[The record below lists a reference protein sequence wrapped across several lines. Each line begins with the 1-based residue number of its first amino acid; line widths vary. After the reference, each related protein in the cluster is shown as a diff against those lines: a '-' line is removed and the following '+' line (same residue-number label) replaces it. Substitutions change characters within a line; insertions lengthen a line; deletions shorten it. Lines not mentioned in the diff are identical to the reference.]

1 MKVNV
6 TGGWIEIRDAKEVP
20 ERLRRPIVELT
31 MSGVP
36 LQPHM
41 EAMQNDLASVDPA
54 VVAQFMQYSAKFNDK
69 AILALVKEWSFPD
82 PVSEESIM
90 DLPAGVFDEIQTAI
104 APFISELLPNFGVDP
119 DPKATTDN

>member
-6 TGGWIEIRDAKEVP
+6 TGGWIEIREPKEVP

-31 MSGVP
+31 MAGVP

-41 EAMQNDLASVDPA
+41 EAMQNDPSSVDPEIMT
-54 VVAQFMQYSAKFNDK
+54 QFFQYSGKFNDK
-69 AILALVKEWSFPD
+69 AIIALVKEWSFPD
-82 PVSEESIM
+82 PVSEESIL
-90 DLPAGVFDEIQTAI
+90 DLPSAVFDEIQTAI

>member
-6 TGGWIEIRDAKEVP
+6 TGGWIEIREPKEVP

-31 MSGVP
+31 MAGVP

-41 EAMQNDLASVDPA
+41 EAMQNDLTAVDPD
-54 VVAQFMQYSAKFNDK
+54 VLTQFMQYSAKFNDK

-90 DLPAGVFDEIQTAI
+90 DLPAGVFDEIQEAI